1 MNKLKLPIWNLKDFY
16 PSHNSKEFDKDLNV
30 LEKLIN
36 KFSKSYKGNLSK
48 LSPNKLIDVISNY
61 EKIEE
66 IIIKV
71 KSYTFLLY
79 CTDQLNEIKS
89 VFYQKTSEDLTKLEG
104 KLIFFGLEINKLPNK
119 NLNEIKNSKY
129 YVWLKIQRKF
139 KKYQKNE
146 NIEKVLLDKSTTSS
160 NSWIRLFDETMA
172 RMKFDLAGK
181 ELNESE
187 ILNLI
192 SSKNPKTRENAAKV
206 FGKTLKQNIHLFSM
220 ITNTLSKDLQI
231 DNSLRGFAKPDSS
244 RHLSN
249 QVDAAD
255 VECLSETVKKNY
267 KNLSH
272 RYYKYK
278 ARIFKTKKLNYWD
291 RNAPYPN
298 QGVQNIKWSEAK
310 QIVLESYEKFDK
322 RISDI
327 VLLFFKNS
335 WIHAEVVNGKTSGAF
350 AHPTVPSVHP
360 YILLNYQNKV
370 RDVMTLSHELG
381 HGVHQYLANHNGL
394 LLSSTPLTLAETAS
408 VFGEMLTFRSILSG
422 TKSKEQRKFVLR
434 SKIEDMLNTVVRQIS
449 FYEFEKKIH
458 SQRLLG
464 ELSSELICEYWLET
478 QKESLGDSIK
488 LDGDYK
494 YFWAYIPHFIHSPFY
509 VYAYAFGDCLV
520 NSLYAKYEEGLKNFN
535 DKYINLLK
543 SGGSIEYSKLLKNFD
558 LDPKSSTF
566 WQSGLNLI
574 KKLIDD
580 LEELG

>member
-1 MNKLKLPIWNLKDFY
+1 MNKLKLPIWNLDDFY
-16 PSHNSKEFDKDLNV
+16 PSHDSKEFKNDLTE

-36 KFSKSYKGNLSK
+36 NFSKSFKGKLSK
-48 LSPNKLIDVISNY
+48 LSPQKLIDVISKY
-61 EKIEE
+61 EEIEE
-66 IIIKV
+66 IIVKI
-71 KSYTFLLY
+71 KSYIFLLY
-79 CTDQLNEIKS
+79 CTDQLNETKS

-104 KLIFFGLEINKLPNK
+104 NLIFFGLEINKLPNK
-119 NLNEIKNSKY
+119 NLHNIKNSKY
-129 YVWLKIQRKF
+129 HVWLKIQRKF
-139 KKYQKNE
+139 KRYQKNE

-172 RMKFDLAGK
+172 RLKFNLAGK
-181 ELNESE
+181 KLNESE

-192 SSKNPKTRENAAKV
+192 SSKNPKKRENAAKV
-206 FGKTLKQNIHLFSM
+206 FGKTLKENIHLFSM

-231 DNSLRGFAKPDSS
+231 DNSIRGFTNPDSS

-255 VECLSETVKKNY
+255 VDCLAETVKKNY
-267 KNLSH
+267 KSLSH

-278 ARIFKTKKLNYWD
+278 ARIFKTKQLHYWD

-298 QGVQNIKWSEAK
+298 QSVQNINWSEAK
-310 QIVLESYEKFDK
+310 KIVLESYEKFDK
-322 RISDI
+322 RISD
-327 VLLFFKNS
+327 VVELFFRNS
-335 WIHAEVVNGKTSGAF
+335 WIHAEVLNGKTSGAF

-381 HGVHQYLANHNGL
+381 HGVHQYLANNNGL

-422 TKSKEQRKFVLR
+422 TKSNEQRKVVLR

-458 SQRLLG
+458 RQRLLG
-464 ELSSELICEYWLET
+464 ELSTEFICNLWLET
-478 QKESLGDSIK
+478 QKESLGDSVK
-488 LDGDYK
+488 LNGDYK

-520 NSLYAKYEEGLKNFN
+520 NSLYAKYEEGLKDFN
-535 DKYINLLK
+535 DKYIHLLK
-543 SGGSIEYSKLLKNFD
+543 SGGSIEYSELLQTFD
-558 LDPKSSTF
+558 LDPKNSTF

>member
-1 MNKLKLPIWNLKDFY
+1 MNKLKLPTWNLDDFY
-16 PSHNSKEFDKDLNV
+16 PSHDSKEFHKDLVN
-30 LEKLIN
+30 LEILIS
-36 KFSKSYKGNLSK
+36 KFSKSYKGNLFKLSSK
-48 LSPNKLIDVISNY
+48 LLIDVISKY

-66 IIIKV
+66 IIVKIK
-71 KSYTFLLY
+71 SFSFLLY
-79 CTDQLNEIKS
+79 CTDQLNETKS
-89 VFYQKTSEDLTKLEG
+89 VFYQKTSEDLTKLES

-119 NLNEIKNSKY
+119 TLNNIKNSKY
-129 YVWLKIQRKF
+129 HIWLKIQRKF
-139 KKYQKNE
+139 KRYQKNE

-181 ELNESE
+181 KLNESE

-192 SSKNPKTRENAAKV
+192 SSKNPKTRRVAAKV
-206 FGKTLKQNIHLFSM
+206 FGKTLKQNIHLFST

-231 DNSLRGFAKPDSS
+231 DNSIRGFAEPDSS

-267 KNLSH
+267 KDLSH
-272 RYYKYK
+272 RYYNYK
-278 ARIFKTKKLNYWD
+278 ARVFKTKKLNYWD

-298 QGVQNIKWSEAK
+298 QNVQNISWSEARK
-310 QIVLESYEKFDK
+310 IVLKSYEKFDK
-322 RISDI
+322 RISEI
-327 VLLFFKNS
+327 VNLFFKNS
-335 WIHAEVVNGKTSGAF
+335 WIHAKVANGKTSGAF

-408 VFGEMLTFRSILSG
+408 VFGEMLTFRSILSD
-422 TKSKEQRKFVLR
+422 TKSKEQRKVVLR

-449 FYEFEKKIH
+449 FYQFEKKVH
-458 SQRLLG
+458 FQRYSG
-464 ELSSELICEYWLET
+464 ELSTDLICNFWVET

-494 YFWAYIPHFIHSPFY
+494 YYWAYIPHFIHSPFY

-520 NSLYAKYEEGLKNFN
+520 NSLYAKYEEGLKDFN

-543 SGGSIEYSKLLKNFD
+543 SGGSIEYSELLKNFD
-558 LDPKSSTF
+558 LDPKKATF

>member
-16 PSHNSKEFDKDLNV
+16 PSHDSKEFKNDLIE
-30 LEKLIN
+30 LEKIISN
-36 KFSKSYKGNLSK
+36 FSKTNKGNLSK
-48 LSPNKLIDVISNY
+48 LSPQKLIDVISKY
-61 EKIEE
+61 EEIEE
-66 IIIKV
+66 LIVKI
-71 KSYTFLLY
+71 KSYIFLLY

-104 KLIFFGLEINKLPNK
+104 RLIFFGLEINKLSSK
-119 NLNEIKNSKY
+119 NLHNIKNSKY
-129 YVWLKIQRKF
+129 HVWLKIQRKF
-139 KKYQKNE
+139 KRYQKNE
-146 NIEKVLLDKSTTSS
+146 NIEKVLLDKSITSS

-172 RMKFDLAGK
+172 RLKFDFAGK
-181 ELNESE
+181 KLNESE

-192 SSKNPKTRENAAKV
+192 SSKNPKKREKAAKV
-206 FGKTLKQNIHLFSM
+206 FGKTLKQNIHLFSI
-220 ITNTLSKDLQI
+220 ITNTLSKDLQL
-231 DNSLRGFAKPDSS
+231 DNSIRGFAKPDSS

-255 VECLSETVKKNY
+255 VDCLADTVKKNY
-267 KNLSH
+267 KSLSH
-272 RYYKYK
+272 RYYRYK
-278 ARIFKTKKLNYWD
+278 AKIFKTKQLHYWD

-298 QGVQNIKWSEAK
+298 QSVQNINWSEAK
-310 QIVLESYEKFDK
+310 KIVLESYEKFDK
-322 RISDI
+322 RISD
-327 VLLFFKNS
+327 VVKLFFKNS
-335 WIHAEVVNGKTSGAF
+335 WIHAEVLNGKTSGAF

-381 HGVHQYLANHNGL
+381 HGVHQYLANNNGL

-422 TKSKEQRKFVLR
+422 TKSIEKRKVVLR

-464 ELSSELICEYWLET
+464 ELSTELICSFWLET
-478 QKESLGDSIK
+478 QNESLGDSVK

-520 NSLYAKYEEGLKNFN
+520 NSLYAKYEEGLKDFN
-535 DKYINLLK
+535 DKYIYLLK
-543 SGGSIEYSKLLKNFD
+543 SGGSIEYSELLKNFD
-558 LDPKSSTF
+558 LDPKNSKF

>member
-1 MNKLKLPIWNLKDFY
+1 MNKIKLPIWNLKDFY
-16 PSHNSKEFDKDLNV
+16 HSHDSKEFRKDLIE
-30 LEKLIN
+30 LEHLTN
-36 KFSKSYKGNLSK
+36 EFSRNYKGNLSK
-48 LSPNKLIDVISNY
+48 LSARNLINAISRY

-66 IIIKV
+66 IIIKI

-79 CTDQLNEIKS
+79 CTDQLNETKS
-89 VFYQKTSEDLTKLEG
+89 VFYQKTSEDLTKLES

-119 NLNEIKNSKY
+119 NLNNIKRSKY

-160 NSWIRLFDETMA
+160 NAWIRLFDETMA
-172 RMKFDLAGK
+172 RMKFELAGK
-181 ELNESE
+181 KLNESE

-192 SSKNPKTRENAAKV
+192 SSKNSKTRENAAKV

-231 DNSLRGFAKPDSS
+231 DNSIRGFVKPDSS

-249 QVDAAD
+249 QVDATD

-272 RYYKYK
+272 RYYRYK
-278 ARIFKTKKLNYWD
+278 AEVFKTKKLNYWD

-298 QGVQNIKWSEAK
+298 QIVQNINWSEAK
-310 QIVLESYEKFDK
+310 NIVLESYKKFDE

-327 VLLFFKNS
+327 VELFFKNS
-335 WIHAEVVNGKTSGAF
+335 WIHAAVVNGKTSGAF

-381 HGVHQYLANHNGL
+381 HGVHQYLSNYNGL

-408 VFGEMLTFRSILSG
+408 VFGEMLTFRSILSAS
-422 TKSKEQRKFVLR
+422 KSKDQRKVVLR

-458 SQRLLG
+458 SQRILG
-464 ELSSELICEYWLET
+464 ELSTDLICDYWLET
-478 QKESLGDSIK
+478 QKESLGDSVK
-488 LDGDYK
+488 LDGNYR
-494 YFWAYIPHFIHSPFY
+494 YYWAYIPHFIHSPFY

-520 NSLYAKYEEGLKNFN
+520 NSLYAKYEEGLKDFN
-535 DKYINLLK
+535 DKYIDLLK
-543 SGGSIEYSKLLKNFD
+543 SGGSIEYSELLRNFN
-558 LDPKSSTF
+558 LDPKDSKF